1 MDDKIK
7 EYWDKKILDWEKNAY
22 EESTSGQSLVEKV
35 ASKFRGSLRERMN
48 IALALLQPH
57 VGGQTI
63 LDLGCGSGT
72 FCFRLLQYGRLR
84 RSDSTSPP
92 TPSILPATGPRRSAL
107 RTNATSRFTTFVK
120 PLCLP
125 SISPPDWDYSTI

>member
-7 EYWDKKILDWEKNAY
+7 EYWDRKILDWEKNAY

-48 IALALLQPH
+48 IALGLVQPH
-57 VGGQTI
+57 VDGQTV

-72 FCFRLLQYGRLR
+72 FCFRLLQNGAAKTRSEEHTSELQSPCNLVCRLLLEKNKK
-84 RSDSTSPP
+84 
-92 TPSILPATGPRRSAL
+92 I
-107 RTNATSRFTTFVK
+107 
-120 PLCLP
+120 
-125 SISPPDWDYSTI
+125 I